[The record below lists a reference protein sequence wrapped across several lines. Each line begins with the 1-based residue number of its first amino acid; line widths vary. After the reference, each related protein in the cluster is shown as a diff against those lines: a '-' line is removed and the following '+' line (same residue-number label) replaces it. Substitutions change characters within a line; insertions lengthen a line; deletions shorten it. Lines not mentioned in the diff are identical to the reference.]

1 MKNLS
6 RILYLLVLIEFV
18 IILILTKNI
27 REMDSQLVYQ
37 QTQIYE
43 LKTELHQMSNDQDM
57 LKK

>member
-27 REMDSQLVYQ
+27 REMDSQLIYQ

>member
-27 REMDSQLVYQ
+27 REIDSQLVYQ

-43 LKTELHQMSNDQDM
+43 LKTELHQMSND
-57 LKK
+57 